1 MKVLTKEFDQMV
13 ATKAAGNWTGVTG
26 SGWVQSS
33 HYNYTFY
40 NQSYIDCAGLAQKE
54 ATLFVKAATV
64 QRGSYN
70 YISPAVAGDRMYVY
84 DIMTSI
90 PIDIAK
96 QDIQLDILFRGLG
109 MPGTTLNYEH
119 VLYHRMQIFSYDVD
133 MANGTALLADET
145 QIGSLQPT
153 ASDRI
158 YCYRLVAFTTDGTPD
173 TGGVLAPVRF
183 LLEVDTKEEPQY
195 EYLMRLKRSYDLQQ
209 APDRD

>member
-13 ATKAAGNWTGVTG
+13 AEKVAGNWVGVTG
-26 SGWVQSS
+26 SGWTQSA
-33 HYNYTFY
+33 YFDYTFF
-40 NQSYIDCAGLAQKE
+40 NQAYIDCAGLAQDE
-54 ATLFVKAATV
+54 QTLFIKGASV

-70 YISPAVAGDRMYVY
+70 YILPAAAGDRMYVY

-90 PIDIAK
+90 PIDLAA
-96 QDIQLDILFRGLG
+96 QEVQLDILFRGLG

-119 VLYHRMQIFSYDVD
+119 VLYHRMQLFSYDLD

-145 QIGSLQPT
+145 QIGSLAPT

-158 YCYRLVAFTTDGTPD
+158 YCYRMVSFTTDATPD
-173 TGGVLAPVRF
+173 TGGVLSPVRF
-183 LLEVDTKEEPQY
+183 VIEVDTKEEPTY

>member
-1 MKVLTKEFDQMV
+1 MKVLTKEFDLMAAQKV
-13 ATKAAGNWTGVTG
+13 AGTWTTVLG
-26 SGWVQSS
+26 SGWTQSA
-33 HYNYTFY
+33 HYNYNFY
-40 NQSYIDCAGLAQKE
+40 NQTFIDCAGLSKDE
-54 ATLFVKAATV
+54 ETLFIKAATV
-64 QRGSYN
+64 QRGTYN
-70 YISPAVAGDRMYVY
+70 YFLPAAAGDRMYIW

-96 QDIQLDILFRGLG
+96 QAIQDDITSRGLG

-119 VLYHRMQIFSYDVD
+119 VLYHRMQVFSYDLD

-145 QIGSLQPT
+145 QIGSLEPT

-158 YCYRLVAFTTDGTPD
+158 YCYRLVSFSNEATPD
-173 TGGVLAPVRF
+173 TAAGMAPVRF
-183 LLEVDTKEEPQY
+183 VVEVDTKQEPQY